1 MKSGMVPVTI
11 LLIPVVAAFLLGF
24 VYGPSVLALNPG
36 NEIMTASDHAFQS
49 EIFSLTGSIGSLF
62 ISSNAQQP
70 YIVTGSWALD
80 VLGENATAFLADLS
94 IINANGS
101 GYHTIQ
107 LSNLTSTQIELH
119 DNGTA
124 TISGTIDV
132 SVNGTASSTADA
144 LITVAE
150 LKAISI
156 IVDSA
161 NMTDTIAGY
170 PIYGIADQP
179 DLETASA
186 IIEQETGLG
195 LNNFTDKFQ
204 LPELPNPFR

>member
-1 MKSGMVPVTI
+1 M
-11 LLIPVVAAFLLGF
+11 
-24 VYGPSVLALNPG
+24 
-36 NEIMTASDHAFQS
+36 
-49 EIFSLTGSIGSLF
+49 
-62 ISSNAQQP
+62 
-70 YIVTGSWALD
+70 
-80 VLGENATAFLADLS
+80 FLADLS